1 MGLWGRLEATKA
13 PTRGKARKGTET
25 SMPLAVRLELQ
36 LLGTCAERARTNSA
50 MLPGNI
56 AKEKVASDHA
66 SLAAARVLTLAAPCS
81 CTWKGQD
88 EAPVPIPGLAIQHE
102 GPDDEE
108 RGRRERE

>member
-50 MLPGNI
+50 MLPENI
-56 AKEKVASDHA
+56 ATEKVASDHA

-81 CTWKGQD
+81 CTWKEQD
-88 EAPVPIPGLAIQHE
+88 ERPYRS
-102 GPDDEE
+102 PDL
-108 RGRRERE
+108 RYNTNPP